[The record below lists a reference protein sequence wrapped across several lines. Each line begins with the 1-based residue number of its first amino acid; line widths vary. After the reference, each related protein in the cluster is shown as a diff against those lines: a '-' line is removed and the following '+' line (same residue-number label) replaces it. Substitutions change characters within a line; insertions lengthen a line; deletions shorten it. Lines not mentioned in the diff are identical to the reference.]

1 MDKIKILIV
10 TDSAGIHSG
19 LAETTR
25 NIFIPLI
32 RRYPDKYEI
41 HQLGFFHFA
50 PKEPVPWPIY
60 QTRINQTPQGPQPDM
75 ADKYGEHSFHDLVQ
89 RVKPDIVFGYG
100 DMWHFDH
107 LLTSPM
113 RNTYRM
119 VAYYTIDGQPYYG
132 HLHADG
138 TTEWGKKLSKTDR
151 LVVLSHFGKKT
162 LERALPEIKGKQI
175 DVRYHPLDMSRFR
188 PLEIHEKIEMRKK
201 MLPSNIDPTSFFI
214 GWMGRNQFRKQNF
227 KLWETLHYLVYG
239 DYIECNNCN
248 RITAKEWDHSG
259 RKQLDPSE
267 LTLYDAG
274 YDYSVCWHCKSNSIT
289 PGKPIDDIHMWLHM
303 PKNDPGYNP
312 DLHERIWN
320 VGHKCIYSSA
330 TDNGGN
336 TLQQVAAIQSVWD
349 MMYYPSGGEGFGNPP
364 FETMANAIPIVFSNY
379 SSHAEFCKFGGLP
392 VRVTY
397 QPEIHHGIMR
407 STVDT
412 NHAIEQI
419 LKLYRNRDLA
429 KLLGQRGRA
438 FVSQFDCNVLAPTW
452 DTVFT
457 EMMKEPVPSMG
468 QKIYSTVI

>member
-1 MDKIKILIV
+1 MSKIKILIV

-32 RRYPDKYEI
+32 RKYPDKYEI

-50 PKEPVPWPIY
+50 PKEPVPWPVY
-60 QTRINQTPQGPQPDM
+60 QTKITQTPQGPQPDM
-75 ADKYGEHSFHDLVQ
+75 NDKYGEQSFHELVQ
-89 RVKPDIVFGYG
+89 KVNPDIVFGYG

-107 LLTSPM
+107 LLNSPM

-138 TTEWGKKLSKTDR
+138 TTDWGRKLCKTDR
-151 LVVLSHFGKKT
+151 LVVLSHFGAKT
-162 LERALPEIKGKQI
+162 LKRSCPELKDKHI

-188 PLEIHEKIEMRKK
+188 PLTLEQKVEGRKA
-201 MLPSNIDPTSFFI
+201 MLPATIDPNGFII

-227 KLWETLHYLVYG
+227 KLWETMHYLVYG
-239 DYIECNNCN
+239 DYIECNSCK
-248 RITAKEWDHSG
+248 RVTVKEWDHSA
-259 RKQLDPSE
+259 RATRASDE
-267 LTLYDAG
+267 LTIYDKG
-274 YDYSVCWHCKSNSIT
+274 YTYDSCWHCKSTDIV
-289 PGKPIDDIHMWLHM
+289 PGKPLDDAYMWFHM

-320 VGHKCIYSSA
+320 IGNRCIYTSA
-330 TDNGGN
+330 NDGRGA
-336 TLQQVAAIQSVWD
+336 TLKQVAEIQSLWD

-364 FETMANAIPIVFSNY
+364 FETMANAVPIVYSDY

-407 STVDT
+407 ASVDT
-412 NHAIEQI
+412 NHAVEQI
-419 LKLYRNRDLA
+419 LKLYRNRELA
-429 KLLGQRGRA
+429 KILGARGRA
-438 FVSQFDCNVLAPTW
+438 YVSQYECSVMAPTW
-452 DTVFT
+452 DTLFT
-457 EMMKEPVPSMG
+457 QMMASPTPNMG
-468 QKIYSTVI
+468 SKLYSTVI